1 MSSQQTDSDEEGV
14 ESGTIREL
22 ARKRFQRLAENLK
35 LEDLT
40 EIALAM
46 SQQNRPGL
54 DLAESREA
62 LADLVSGF
70 QQMIAAQKPSSAK
83 DYARN
88 LCHFLYEQQGFAG
101 NQEAYY
107 DPDNSYLDRLLHL
120 RRGIPISLALLY
132 IHIGRKVGLDVQG
145 IGFPGHFLIG
155 VYQDDE
161 RALLDPFAGRLITQV
176 GLLELLKQQ
185 RGAAAVLDETLLQP
199 ASASDIVIRMV
210 NNLRAIY
217 QQQGDHQRQLSCC
230 DQILMIDPENPQ
242 ELFQRIAIYLQLEQK
257 QLALMELGRLRG
269 KVDDD
274 NFKQRIESMMLEIDI
289 DPGPL
294 Q

>member
-1 MSSQQTDSDEEGV
+1 MSGHEVDSNEDSSDGA
-14 ESGTIREL
+14 TIQEL
-22 ARKRFQRLAENLK
+22 ALSRFQRIVETLR

-46 SQQNRPGL
+46 AQYNRPAL
-54 DLAESREA
+54 DLAESRDA

-70 QQMIAAQKPSSAK
+70 QQVLAVQKLRSAT
-83 DYARN
+83 DTARY
-88 LCHFLYEQQGFAG
+88 LCRFLFEQQGFGG
-101 NQEAYY
+101 NQEDYY
-107 DPDNSYLDRLLHL
+107 DPENSYLDRLLHL

-161 RALLDPFAGRLITQV
+161 RALIDPFGGRLVTQA
-176 GLLELLKQQ
+176 GLLQLLKQQ
-185 RGAAAVLDETLLQP
+185 RGEQAVLEDVFLRP
-199 ASASDIVIRMV
+199 ASASDIVLRMI

-217 QQQGDHQRQLSCC
+217 QQQGDHQRVLTCC
-230 DQILMIDPENPQ
+230 DQILMVDPENPQ
-242 ELFQRIAIYLQLEQK
+242 ELFQRIAIYLQLDQK
-257 QLALMELGRLRG
+257 QLALVELGRLRG

-274 NFKQRIESMMLEIDI
+274 RFRQRIESMMLDI
-289 DPGPL
+289 DVGPGAL